1 MCIRDRLGEK
11 LSSIGFEY
19 HAPTD
24 FAVKET
30 VFPFMRFTGSDTT
43 LGPEM
48 QSTGEVMGR
57 GTNFEEAFLKAQMAV
72 FEDSLIR
79 PYVFVGVMDEDKPK
93 MVIAAKMLEEL
104 GYEILST
111 RGTFQVLTDQGV
123 QRIKITSMNPS
134 EEGNI
139 IEYMLKK
146 EVAMLINTTRRRK
159 RAVGTRLSLIHI

>member
-1 MCIRDRLGEK
+1 
-11 LSSIGFEY
+11 
-19 HAPTD
+19 
-24 FAVKET
+24 
-30 VFPFMRFTGSDTT
+30 
-43 LGPEM
+43 
-48 QSTGEVMGR
+48 
-57 GTNFEEAFLKAQMAV
+57 
-72 FEDSLIR
+72 
-79 PYVFVGVMDEDKPK
+79 

-159 RAVGTRLSLIHI
+159 RAVGTRHIRRLVLAYNLPYFTTSEAAVQFTKSLHQLRSLKNLSYQPLPFL

>member
-1 MCIRDRLGEK
+1 
-11 LSSIGFEY
+11 
-19 HAPTD
+19 
-24 FAVKET
+24 
-30 VFPFMRFTGSDTT
+30 
-43 LGPEM
+43 
-48 QSTGEVMGR
+48 
-57 GTNFEEAFLKAQMAV
+57 
-72 FEDSLIR
+72 
-79 PYVFVGVMDEDKPK
+79 

-159 RAVGTRLSLIHI
+159 RAVGTRHIRRLVLTYNLPYFTTPEAALQFTKSLHQLRSLKNLSYQPLPIP